1 MNQYV
6 TGTMIKKCRE
16 AKGLTQACLAE
27 LLNVSDKAV
36 SKWETGKGLPDITL
50 LEPIATALGIS
61 VAELL
66 AGNNITNENRSF
78 HMMRAKL
85 YVCPVCGNVI
95 NSVGEAMVSCCG
107 VTLPVLEAEEPD
119 AVHPMKIE
127 RVEDEYY
134 VTVSHEMTKD
144 HYISFIAAMTDN
156 GIHMVKMYPEGNAEA
171 RFPIGPVRSF
181 YYYCNRH
188 GLFRMTA
195 KASSR
200 KALRN
205 GDQNHL

>member
-1 MNQYV
+1 M
-6 TGTMIKKCRE
+6 KK
-16 AKGLTQACLAE
+16 
-27 LLNVSDKAV
+27 
-36 SKWETGKGLPDITL
+36 
-50 LEPIATALGIS
+50 
-61 VAELL
+61 
-66 AGNNITNENRSF
+66 
-78 HMMRAKL
+78 

-171 RFPIGPVRSF
+171 RFPIGTVRSF